1 MAPAQNLLQLLQS
14 RTIVDCDTMD
24 VRVPKTLGKFV
35 DCTSNQAIALFELQ
49 KPIHKSTVE
58 ESVALAKTLSTK
70 FPEISVKE
78 LAVEIAMVKLQLAIS
93 YHVSGFVH
101 VQTNPCYSF
110 DSQKTIVNAR
120 PNKTGIVQLFKYLDS
135 SFDTSRVC
143 IKIPSTWEGLQACRT
158 LQSTGTATL
167 ATTLFNLEQAALAGE
182 VGCRYI
188 APYVNELKVHF
199 EPGCVFP
206 FPILSSPSLVE
217 RTNGREKEADEMNRF
232 VDHNK
237 AQRIC
242 LDAQRLY
249 EQQGFKTQVLPA
261 SLTSTDE
268 IMALAGVHHITI
280 APGLL
285 TKLAT
290 TPASTLSVK
299 SLFDEPKVDGKEEKG
314 FVSFKDREAEYR
326 IAFTRS
332 ENGEGERKLGQA
344 INIFCDMQ
352 DEIEGM
358 MSV

>member
-1 MAPAQNLLQLLQS
+1 
-14 RTIVDCDTMD
+14 MD

-120 PNKTGIVQLFKYLDS
+120 RIVQLFKYLDS

-199 EPGCVFP
+199 EPG
-206 FPILSSPSLVE
+206 
-217 RTNGREKEADEMNRF
+217 F

>member
-24 VRVPKTLGKFV
+24 VEVPKTLGKFV
-35 DCTSNQAIALFELQ
+35 DCTSNQAIAYFELQ
-49 KPIHKSTVE
+49 KPIHKSTIE
-58 ESVALAKTLSTK
+58 DSISLAKTLSGK

-93 YHVSGFVH
+93 YHVSGYVH
-101 VQTNPCYSF
+101 VQTNPYYSY
-110 DSQKTIVNAR
+110 STPSTITAAR
-120 PNKTGIVQLFKYLDS
+120 RIVQLFKYLDS
-135 SFDTSRVC
+135 AFDTGRVC
-143 IKIPSTWEGLQACRT
+143 IKIPSTWEGLQACRV
-158 LQSTGTATL
+158 LQESGTATL
-167 ATTLFNLEQAALAGE
+167 ATALFVIEQAALAGE

-199 EPGCVFP
+199 EAG
-206 FPILSSPSLVE
+206 
-217 RTNGREKEADEMNRF
+217 F

-237 AQRIC
+237 AQRLC
-242 LDAQRLY
+242 LHAQRLY
-249 EQQGFKTQVLPA
+249 EQEGFKTQVLPA

-285 TKLAT
+285 KELAEK
-290 TPASTLSVK
+290 PASELSVA
-299 SLFDEPKVDGKEEKG
+299 SLFDEPVVKEKAK

-332 ENGEGERKLGQA
+332 GNGEGERKLGQA

-352 DEIEGM
+352 DKIEGM
-358 MSV
+358 MIA